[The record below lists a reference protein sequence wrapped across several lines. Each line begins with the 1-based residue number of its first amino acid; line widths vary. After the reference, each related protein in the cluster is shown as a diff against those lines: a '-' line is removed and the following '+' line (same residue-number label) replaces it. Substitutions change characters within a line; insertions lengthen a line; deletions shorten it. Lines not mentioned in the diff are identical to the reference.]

1 MSAIQ
6 WTDETYNPIVGCS
19 RISAGC
25 KNCYAADAAKSARL
39 QQFPQ
44 YQKVKD
50 WNGVTEFV
58 ESQLLKPLSWKKPKK
73 VFVCS
78 MSDLFH
84 ESVPFEWIDQIF
96 AVMAIAPQHT
106 FQILT
111 KRPKRM
117 LEYFLDYRCDM
128 APRWVE
134 IQGTKQVIDLG
145 RSLPLP
151 NVMLGVSVE
160 NQQAA
165 GDRIPLLLQAPATKR
180 FLSCEPLLEL
190 VSLKSWLRKE
200 VGKGVCSICKK
211 DSILYVAKDSI
222 EKLAVANKVACLN
235 CLPFIDWVI
244 CGGESG
250 AGARPC
256 HINWL
261 RSLVKQCNETST
273 KVFVKQLGSVSVV
286 DSPIFLEGIGIKSSY
301 APIKLRDRKG
311 GNIEEFPEDLRV
323 REFPL

>member
-44 YQKVKD
+44 YQKVKNWD
-50 WNGVTEFV
+50 GVTEFV

-84 ESVPFEWIDQIF
+84 DSVPFEWIDQIF

-134 IQGTKQVIDLG
+134 IQGTKQAIDLG

-151 NVMLGVSVE
+151 NVWIGVTVE

-165 GDRIPLLLQAPATKR
+165 GDRIPLLLHTPAAVR
-180 FLSCEPLLEL
+180 FLSCEPLLEQVEL
-190 VSLKSWLRKE
+190 TPYFA
-200 VGKGVCSICKK
+200 KGFAS
-211 DSILYVAKDSI
+211 
-222 EKLAVANKVACLN
+222 
-235 CLPFIDWVI
+235 IDWVI

-250 AGARPC
+250 TGARPC
-256 HINWL
+256 HLDWL
-261 RSLVKQCNETST
+261 RSIVKQCQATDT
-273 KVFVKQLGSVSVV
+273 KVFVKQLGSNAV
-286 DSPIFLEGIGIKSSY
+286 DFIDCRN
-301 APIKLRDRKG
+301 KLTLCPYNYKTQLSDRKG